1 MKLKGSLLFYKQQ
14 TKYHNMTFFIM
25 RIIWYQQPQRLG
37 NLYFSIIDE
46 VEFDLFKN
54 STLGLLD
61 VSELSDSKDII
72 DCMVSSF

>member
-1 MKLKGSLLFYKQQ
+1 
-14 TKYHNMTFFIM
+14 MTFFIM

-37 NLYFSIIDE
+37 NLDFSIIDE

>member
-1 MKLKGSLLFYKQQ
+1 
-14 TKYHNMTFFIM
+14 MTFFIM

-37 NLYFSIIDE
+37 NLDFSIIDE

-54 STLGLLD
+54 STIGLLD
-61 VSELSDSKDII
+61 VTELSDSKDII

>member
-1 MKLKGSLLFYKQQ
+1 
-14 TKYHNMTFFIM
+14 MTFFIM

-37 NLYFSIIDE
+37 NLDFSIIGE

>member
-1 MKLKGSLLFYKQQ
+1 
-14 TKYHNMTFFIM
+14 M

-37 NLYFSIIDE
+37 NLYFSIINE

>member
-1 MKLKGSLLFYKQQ
+1 
-14 TKYHNMTFFIM
+14 MTFFIM

-37 NLYFSIIDE
+37 NLDFSIIDE

-72 DCMVSSF
+72 DCMVSSFKKEDNELHVTAFVNF

>member
-1 MKLKGSLLFYKQQ
+1 
-14 TKYHNMTFFIM
+14 MTFFIM

-37 NLYFSIIDE
+37 NLDFSIIDE
-46 VEFDLFKN
+46 VEFDLFEN

>member
-1 MKLKGSLLFYKQQ
+1 
-14 TKYHNMTFFIM
+14 MTFFIM

-37 NLYFSIIDE
+37 NLDFSIIDE

-54 STLGLLD
+54 STLRLLD

>member
-1 MKLKGSLLFYKQQ
+1 
-14 TKYHNMTFFIM
+14 MTFFIM